1 VGATVEYDRATGN
14 NQSFPAQEVVLAQF
28 PGMIAVVQSM
38 VTAATATVT
47 IESTNDQPWAVE
59 VGYHQLDRRLLTVR
73 TVRSAQG
80 VSSYGLPV
88 EDLAS
93 AVVNFQ
99 LNADGGTAPVLSGSA
114 TEPWIDRQRD
124 SITATRGQVAAIPIT
139 AATLTVDD
147 TAVTGTRVDVD
158 GCAAVE
164 IRWHLQTVFCTG
176 RPETFDYLSLT
187 MVSAAHLATDPP

>member
-1 VGATVEYDRATGN
+1 MEYDRATGN

-28 PGMIAVVQSM
+28 PEMIAVVQSM

-124 SITATRGQVAAIPIT
+124 SITATRGQVAATPIT

>member
-1 VGATVEYDRATGN
+1 MEYDRATGN

>member
-1 VGATVEYDRATGN
+1 MEYDRATGN

-73 TVRSAQG
+73 TVRSAQE

-124 SITATRGQVAAIPIT
+124 SITATRGQVAATPIT

>member
-124 SITATRGQVAAIPIT
+124 SITATRGQVAATPIT

>member
-1 VGATVEYDRATGN
+1 MEYDRATGN

-124 SITATRGQVAAIPIT
+124 SITATRGQVAATPIT

>member
-73 TVRSAQG
+73 TVRSAQE

-124 SITATRGQVAAIPIT
+124 SITATRGQVAATPIT

>member
-28 PGMIAVVQSM
+28 PEMIAVVQSM

-124 SITATRGQVAAIPIT
+124 SITATRGQVAATPIT

>member
-1 VGATVEYDRATGN
+1 MEYDRATGN

-158 GCAAVE
+158 GCAAIE